1 MKLDEK
7 LGLDSDSGGDRTD
20 LQEVEAHGALMRR
33 REGGVEGDDA
43 VGEGE
48 VRREVEVRRGFQL
61 CVAYEF

>member
-48 VRREVEVRRGFQL
+48 VRREV
-61 CVAYEF
+61 